1 MSCQVTKLVPKLFY
15 ISIRP
20 ILYLDIAIDFKEN
33 IGSLSDRDFEIV
45 EDYGERER
53 EKMSRLQKLRREEK
67 RREENLAEAI
77 PSNNNRSLP
86 RVSIRF
92 STR

>member
-1 MSCQVTKLVPKLFY
+1 MSCQVTKLVPQLFY

-67 RREENLAEAI
+67 RREEKRI
-77 PSNNNRSLP
+77 
-86 RVSIRF
+86 
-92 STR
+92 

>member
-15 ISIRP
+15 ISIRT

-45 EDYGERER
+45 EDYEERER
-53 EKMSRLQKLRREEK
+53 EKMSRLQKLR
-67 RREENLAEAI
+67 
-77 PSNNNRSLP
+77 
-86 RVSIRF
+86 
-92 STR
+92 

>member
-1 MSCQVTKLVPKLFY
+1 
-15 ISIRP
+15 
-20 ILYLDIAIDFKEN
+20 LYLDIAIDFKEN

-67 RREENLAEAI
+67 RRESSG
-77 PSNNNRSLP
+77 SNT
-86 RVSIRF
+86 F
-92 STR
+92 Q

>member
-67 RREENLAEAI
+67 RREEKKI
-77 PSNNNRSLP
+77 
-86 RVSIRF
+86 
-92 STR
+92 